1 MSAAAPDPV
10 TAQVSDPVAALTAR
24 RLRAILARVQVEGR
38 LPSIVA
44 GIVRDR
50 ELVWSSGYGSV
61 VGDPADVQYKIG
73 SITKTMTAVLILQLV
88 AEGKLALDD
97 TADTVLGDV
106 GYGDRSIRSLLA
118 HNSGMQAEPNGAWW
132 ERSDGGGFDALA
144 GANDGSDSVLPVG
157 EQFHYSNLGFGLL
170 GEVVARLRGGTWW
183 DNVQSRILEPLGM
196 TRTDY
201 QAVAPHAQGT
211 SIHPWT
217 NEAINEP
224 HPDTGAMAP
233 AGQLWSTV
241 RDLARWATF
250 LLEGDD
256 RVLDRAT
263 LESAYIPQSGTL
275 AGGLASGHSLGFQL
289 VAGGSGTLVGHTG
302 SMPGF
307 VATCFVD
314 RKRRTGV
321 VAFANAMSG
330 MPAFGVAHDLLSEL
344 EACEPTLPAPW
355 RPSVD
360 VPDEVRELVGVWHWG
375 PTPHLFRWEE
385 SELVVRKGDL
395 VAYRFRLVDGA
406 WVGTAGYQLGETL
419 RILRNDDGSIN
430 HLDLATFIF
439 TRVPYD
445 PAAPI
450 PGGAPPSSGH

>member
-1 MSAAAPDPV
+1 MSTTESTLVAP
-10 TAQVSDPVAALTAR
+10 LTAR
-24 RLRAILARVQVEGR
+24 RLLAKLARVQVDGQ

-44 GIVRDR
+44 GIVRDG
-50 ELVWSSGYGSV
+50 ELAWSGGYGDV
-61 VGDPADVQYKIG
+61 PRDVPRDAPGDVLDVQYKIG

-88 AEGKLALDD
+88 TEGKLALDD
-97 TADTVLGDV
+97 TAGSVLGEV
-106 GYGDRSIRSLLA
+106 GYGDRSIRALLA
-118 HNSGMQAEPNGAWW
+118 HNSGMQAEPNGSWW
-132 ERSDGGGFDALA
+132 ERSEGAGFDALA

-157 EQFHYSNLGFGLL
+157 EQFHYSNLAYGLL
-170 GEVVARLRGGTWW
+170 GEIVARLRGGTWW
-183 DNVQSRILEPLGM
+183 DNVEGRILEPLGM
-196 TRTDY
+196 TRTSY

-217 NEAINEP
+217 SEAIREP

-241 RDLARWATF
+241 RDLARYAVF

-256 RVLDRAT
+256 RVLARET
-263 LESAYIPQSGTL
+263 LETAYIPQSGTL
-275 AGGLASGHSLGFQL
+275 AGGLASGHALGFQL
-289 VAGGSGTLVGHTG
+289 FAGGSGTLVGHTG

-330 MPAFGVAHDLLSEL
+330 MPAFAIAHDLLTEL

-375 PTPHLFRWEE
+375 PTPHLFRWEGA
-385 SELVVRKGDL
+385 ELVVRKGEL
-395 VAYRFRLVDGA
+395 VAYRFRLVDGE
-406 WVGTAGYQLGETL
+406 WIGTAGYQLGEKI
-419 RILRNDDGSIN
+419 RIHRNEDGSIN
-430 HLDLATFIF
+430 HLDLATFVF
-439 TRVPYD
+439 TRAPYD

-450 PGGAPPSSGH
+450 PGGAPR